1 MYPRFMMSLILLFDN
16 LWKSRLANDMQS
28 TNHFNIIF
36 GDKME
41 IIPYSFMKASMSSA
55 FLFFV
60 YL

>member
-1 MYPRFMMSLILLFDN
+1 MYPRFMISLIQHFDN

-41 IIPYSFMKASMSSA
+41 IITYSFMKASMSSA

>member
-1 MYPRFMMSLILLFDN
+1 MYPRFMISLILHFDN

-41 IIPYSFMKASMSSA
+41 IIPYSLMKASMSSA